1 MQGQHFAKQ
10 AQRERTCSLVHGSW
24 KKVSVGLVGAGA
36 CALMMGQM
44 LLPNV
49 ALAADSGDLTANPA
63 VVAASAAPVAAS
75 EDVATVAAFVTASDA
90 TTFAAPA
97 AAPVTTDAIATQ
109 APAPAEQADAVPSQ
123 DQPAAQ
129 QTPLA
134 APEGQDTADT
144 SGSVVNSATPAT
156 ADEAA
161 IMPCGVTDITG
172 GSGVTVETT
181 VVDHVQECW
190 LPSSITLVKGQ
201 DYTFDFTDAEVGSSE
216 DVLNKLSETK
226 YYKADIA
233 TGTFVEVAD
242 AAQSNVTVRLAPAEN
257 HMRATL
263 TFTGGDDVAGG
274 SFRLF
279 RDDKVRT
286 GSTLTYTGTD
296 YNDNNIIIGDID
308 DLENAYKQQD
318 GKVVI
323 HERRD
328 DYYLNYKF
336 DSTVRLLNRAEYID
350 TVNLGMYYNFR
361 DGDAPSTCASVG
373 NWFDED
379 KFEIVDQYWEEMD
392 ENSNP
397 VKYWHS
403 NEAEMANVPESKRLT
418 KFEKGKHYMFS
429 LVLRQKSGYEFADN
443 CVVNVNGEALDSMSV
458 HKTPTGLFLAPV
470 SSFTCKEALVW
481 QAVDTVEMNGATV
494 TFKAG
499 DKPIFTGAEADGTRY
514 WYQCEF
520 WMGSDGSSINSS
532 SFFDQ
537 GNTNRIDTFKPGVTY
552 RYGFYLKSREGFYF
566 TRDTKVV
573 INGKQYDYTWAAS
586 DLDNIEQAGGT
597 STMWVD
603 TDLTFTPET
612 TPTPD
617 PQPTPDPKPT
627 PEPQPT
633 PDPKPTPEPETKPE
647 TKPGQTPTTGTTTT
661 TVSTTKTPA
670 AKPAA
675 KTTDATLA
683 ATGDGT
689 GLVAAAMSLAGAI
702 AAAIGIA
709 SKRREN

>member
-10 AQRERTCSLVHGSW
+10 TQRERTCSLVHGTW
-24 KKVSVGLVGAGA
+24 RCVGVKIASVGA
-36 CALMMGQM
+36 CALMVGQL
-44 LLPNV
+44 LLPSV
-49 ALAADSGDLTANPA
+49 ALATDSGDLASNPA
-63 VVAASAAPVAAS
+63 VAAASAAPIAAN
-75 EDVATVAAFVTASDA
+75 ED
-90 TTFAAPA
+90 AAPA
-97 AAPVTTDAIATQ
+97 ITDAIAIQ
-109 APAPAEQADAVPSQ
+109 APAPAEQVDAAPSQ
-123 DQPAAQ
+123 GQPAAQ
-129 QTPLA
+129 QAPLA
-134 APEGQDTADT
+134 APEGQDAEGT
-144 SGSVVNSATPAT
+144 SVPAANSAAPAT

-181 VVDHVQECW
+181 VVDHVEECW

-201 DYTFDFTDAEVGSSE
+201 DYTFDFTNAEVGSSE
-216 DVLNKLSETK
+216 DVLSKLSGTK

-233 TGTFVEVAD
+233 TGTLVEVAD
-242 AAQSNVTVRLAPAEN
+242 AAQSNVTVRLAPVEN

-286 GSTLTYTGTD
+286 GSTLSYTGTD
-296 YNDNNIIIGDID
+296 YNGNNIIVGDID

-336 DSTVRLLNRAEYID
+336 DSTVRLLNQAESID
-350 TVNLGMYYNFR
+350 TVNLGMYYNYR
-361 DGDAPSTCASVG
+361 DGDTPSTCASVG

-403 NEAEMANVPESKRLT
+403 NEAEMANVPEDKRLT

-481 QAVDTVEMNGATV
+481 QAVDTVEINGATV

-499 DKPIFTGAEADGTRY
+499 DKPIFTGNEGDATRY

-537 GNTNRIDTFKPGVTY
+537 ENTNRIDTFKPGVTY
-552 RYGFYLKSREGFYF
+552 HYGFYLKSREGFYF

-586 DLDNIEQAGGT
+586 DLDNIEHAGGT

-603 TDLTFTPET
+603 TDLTFTPEA
-612 TPTPD
+612 TPAPD
-617 PQPTPDPKPT
+617 
-627 PEPQPT
+627 PQPT
-633 PDPKPTPEPETKPE
+633 PDPKPTPEPETKSDA
-647 TKPGQTPTTGTTTT
+647 KPGQAPTTTT

-670 AKPAA
+670 AKSAA
-675 KTTDATLA
+675 KTADGTLA
-683 ATGDGT
+683 ATGDSA

-709 SKRREN
+709 SKRRGN